1 MDFGHKATIEMG
13 LCWSSSCR
21 QAHPVDNQKDRCTM
35 DDFEQLTLRIRK
47 DPDDLDAWK
56 AIAALV
62 DDPKKKMDCQGQI
75 DRITAKRQSPVFCP
89 KCGAG
94 MNIYLAGEMHDK
106 RAKCPYCGTEIDIPD
121 NYSKV
126 VIEKQT
132 GFGRI
137 VPDTEA
143 IVFERRSDNNGASID
158 TEEIDK
164 LIMEKGLTA
173 ARQELESRG
182 IKGLRIDDIG
192 GVDKNSE
199 AYKIIEEKG
208 LKALEQSQGVVFVT
222 PKQVNRAIA
231 VVIVLFALLFLG
243 FVIFNVI
250 QLIP

>member
-1 MDFGHKATIEMG
+1 
-13 LCWSSSCR
+13 
-21 QAHPVDNQKDRCTM
+21 M
-35 DDFEQLTLRIRK
+35 DDFEQLTLRIRNN
-47 DPDDLDAWK
+47 PDDLDAWK

-75 DRITAKRQSPVFCP
+75 DRIIAKRQSPVVCP

-94 MNIYLAGEMHDK
+94 MNIYFAGELHDK

-132 GFGRI
+132 GPGIF

-143 IVFERRSDNNGASID
+143 VVYERRSDNNGASIN
-158 TEEIDK
+158 TEEINR

-182 IKGLRIDDIG
+182 IKGLKIDDIH

-222 PKQVNRAIA
+222 PKQANQAFTILG
-231 VVIVLFALLFLG
+231 ILFALLFLG
-243 FVIFNVI
+243 FIIFNVI